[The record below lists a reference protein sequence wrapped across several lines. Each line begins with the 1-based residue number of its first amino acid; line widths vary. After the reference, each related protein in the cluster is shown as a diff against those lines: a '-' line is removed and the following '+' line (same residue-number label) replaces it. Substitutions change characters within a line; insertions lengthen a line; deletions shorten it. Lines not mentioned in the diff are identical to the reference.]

1 MHVTGELLPVRSVG
15 IQQRLSALFLS
26 SPRGLVIVLG
36 RGRRIRVAQ
45 FEGRGRLRSLLTT
58 NNAENSTSASEW
70 RLPFDS
76 RWLGADTVAGLV
88 AAAVVIP
95 KAMAYATIAG
105 LPVQIGLYTA
115 LVPMVIYAVL
125 GTSRPLSVSTTTTI
139 AILSAAALGEV
150 APNAATADLV
160 AASATLAIVVGAL
173 LLLASALRLGFVAN
187 FISDPVLTGFKSGI
201 GLVIVVDQIPKLL
214 GIHIDKA
221 GFLRDCWSI
230 VEHLP
235 QSSLLTL
242 GMAAGIIALLFA
254 LERFTPRAPA
264 PLIAVAAGIAVCG
277 LLDLQS
283 HGLSTVGNVPRSLPS
298 LVWPQLAL
306 VAQLWPAAAGIA
318 LMSFTETIASG
329 RAFAAPDEPRLRANR
344 ELLAIGVANIGG
356 GFFGAMPAGGGTSQ
370 TAVNRSAG
378 AHTQFSELVTAAASL
393 ATLLLLAPVIALM
406 PNAVLAAV
414 VVVYSIPLIKPDEF
428 RAIARIRRTEFYWAA
443 VACLGVILLGTLKGI
458 IVAVIVSLLALA
470 QQASNPPLFVLGRK
484 RGTQVF
490 RPRSAEHA
498 DDETWPGLLVLRP
511 EGRVFFA
518 NAERLGEKMRAH
530 IVDAKPRVVI
540 LDCRAVIDI
549 EYTALRMLE
558 AAEENLRR
566 DGVALWLTALNPN
579 VLEVV
584 QRSTL
589 GTTLGRERMFFKLQ
603 TAVEAY
609 EKSSSEQPTP
619 RSA

>member
-1 MHVTGELLPVRSVG
+1 MNDNSVETSQSATGR
-15 IQQRLSALFLS
+15 
-26 SPRGLVIVLG
+26 
-36 RGRRIRVAQ
+36 
-45 FEGRGRLRSLLTT
+45 
-58 NNAENSTSASEW
+58 

-76 RWLGADTVAGLV
+76 RWLRADSVAGLV

-105 LPVQIGLYTA
+105 LPVQVGLYTV

-139 AILSAAALGEV
+139 AILSAAALGEAV
-150 APNAATADLV
+150 PNAATADLV
-160 AASATLAIVVGAL
+160 AASATLAIVVGAML
-173 LLLASALRLGFVAN
+173 VLASALRLGFVAN

-201 GLVIVVDQIPKLL
+201 GLVIVIDQIPKLL

-230 VEHLP
+230 MEHLP
-235 QSSLLTL
+235 QTSLITVA
-242 GMAAGIIALLFA
+242 MSVGIVVLLFG
-254 LERFTPRAPA
+254 LEHFTPRAPA

-277 LLDLQS
+277 LLNLQS
-283 HGLSTVGNVPRSLPS
+283 AGLTTVGTVPRGLPS
-298 LVWPQLAL
+298 WIWPQLGL

-318 LMSFTETIASG
+318 LMSFTETIAAG
-329 RAFAAPDEPRLRANR
+329 RAFAAPDEPRPRANR

-356 GFFGAMPAGGGTSQ
+356 GLFGAMPAGGGTTQ

-378 AHTQFSELVTAAASL
+378 ARTQFAELVTAAAAL
-393 ATLLLLAPVIALM
+393 ATLLLLAPLIALM

-414 VVVYSIPLIKPDEF
+414 VVVYSVPLIKPEEF

-443 VACLGVILLGTLKGI
+443 VACLGVILLGTLRGI
-458 IVAVIVSLLALA
+458 VVAVIVSLLALA
-470 QQASNPPLFVLGRK
+470 QQAGNPPLYVLGRK

-490 RPRSAEHA
+490 RPQSALHA

-511 EGRVFFA
+511 EGRIFFA
-518 NAERLGEKMRAH
+518 NAERLGEKMRAR
-530 IVDAKPRVVI
+530 IQEAKPKVVV
-540 LDCRAVIDI
+540 LDCRAVFDI
-549 EYTALRMLE
+549 EYTALRMLV

-566 DGVALWLTALNPN
+566 EGIVLWLTALNPN

-584 QRSTL
+584 QRSGL
-589 GTTLGRERMFFKLQ
+589 GETLGRERMFFKLQ
-603 TAVEAY
+603 TAVETY
-609 EKSSSEQPTP
+609 ERSLAEQPSP
-619 RSA
+619 RAA

>member
-1 MHVTGELLPVRSVG
+1 LTANTAESSTPVTER
-15 IQQRLSALFLS
+15 
-26 SPRGLVIVLG
+26 
-36 RGRRIRVAQ
+36 
-45 FEGRGRLRSLLTT
+45 
-58 NNAENSTSASEW
+58 

-76 RWLGADTVAGLV
+76 RWLRADVVAGLV

-105 LPVQIGLYTA
+105 LPVQIGLYTV
-115 LVPMVIYAVL
+115 LVPMAIYAVL

-139 AILSAAALGEV
+139 AILSAAALGEA
-150 APNAATADLV
+150 APNAAAGELI
-160 AASATLAIVVGAL
+160 AASATLAIVVGAML
-173 LLLASALRLGFVAN
+173 VLASALRLGFVAN

-235 QSSLLTL
+235 QTSLLTL
-242 GMAAGIIALLFA
+242 AMSAGILVLLIAL
-254 LERFTPRAPA
+254 EHFTPRAPA
-264 PLIAVAAGIAVCG
+264 PLIAVAAGIAASG
-277 LLDLQS
+277 LL
-283 HGLSTVGNVPRSLPS
+283 GLSAAGLTTVGTVPRGLPS
-298 LVWPQLAL
+298 LVLPQLAL

-318 LMSFTETIASG
+318 LMSFTESIASA
-329 RAFAAPDEPRLRANR
+329 RAFAAPDEPRLRPNR
-344 ELLAIGVANIGG
+344 ELLAIGAANIGG
-356 GFFGAMPAGGGTSQ
+356 GLFGAMPAGGGTSQ

-378 AHTQFSELVTAAASL
+378 ARTQLAELVTAVVAL

-414 VVVYSIPLIKPDEF
+414 VVVYSIPLIKPEEF
-428 RAIARIRRTEFYWAA
+428 RAIAHIRRTEFYWAA

-458 IVAVIVSLLALA
+458 LVAVIVSLLALA
-470 QQASNPPLFVLGRK
+470 QQANNPPLHVLGRK

-490 RPRSAEHA
+490 RARSAEHE
-498 DDETWPGLLVLRP
+498 DDETWPGLLILRP
-511 EGRVFFA
+511 EGRIFFA
-518 NAERLGEKMRAH
+518 NTERLGEKMRAH
-530 IVDAKPRVVI
+530 IQEAKPKVVI

-558 AAEENLRR
+558 AAEKNLRR
-566 DGVALWLTALNPN
+566 EGMTLWLTALNPS
-579 VLEVV
+579 VLAVV

-603 TAVEAY
+603 TAVETY
-609 EKSSSEQPTP
+609 ERSSSDQPAP
-619 RSA
+619 RTA

>member
-1 MHVTGELLPVRSVG
+1 
-15 IQQRLSALFLS
+15 
-26 SPRGLVIVLG
+26 
-36 RGRRIRVAQ
+36 
-45 FEGRGRLRSLLTT
+45 
-58 NNAENSTSASEW
+58 
-70 RLPFDS
+70 LPFDR

-139 AILSAAALGEV
+139 AILSAAALGEA
-150 APNAATADLV
+150 APNAAAADLV
-160 AASATLAIVVGAL
+160 AASATLAISVGAML
-173 LLLASALRLGFVAN
+173 VLASALRLGFVAN

-230 VEHLP
+230 IEHLP

-242 GMAAGIIALLFA
+242 GMSAGIIVLLFA

-264 PLIAVAAGIAVCG
+264 PLIAVAAGIAICG
-277 LLDLQS
+277 FLDLQS
-283 HGLSTVGNVPRSLPS
+283 HGLSTVGTVPRGLPS
-298 LVWPQLAL
+298 LVWPELGL

-329 RAFAAPDEPRLRANR
+329 RAFAAPDEPRPRANR

-356 GFFGAMPAGGGTSQ
+356 GLFGAMSAGGGTSQ

-378 AHTQFSELVTAAASL
+378 ARTQFSELVTAATAL
-393 ATLLLLAPVIALM
+393 ATLLLLAPLIALM

-414 VVVYSIPLIKPDEF
+414 VVVYSIPLIKPEEF
-428 RAIARIRRTEFYWAA
+428 RAIARIRATEFYWAA
-443 VACLGVILLGTLKGI
+443 AACLGVILLGTLKGI
-458 IVAVIVSLLALA
+458 VVAVIVSLLALA
-470 QQASNPPLFVLGRK
+470 QQANNPPLHVLGRK
-484 RGTQVF
+484 RGTQIF
-490 RPRSAEHA
+490 RARSAEHA
-498 DDETWPGLLVLRP
+498 DDETWPGLLLLRP
-511 EGRVFFA
+511 EGRIFFA
-518 NAERLGEKMRAH
+518 NAERLGEKIRAQ
-530 IVDAKPRVVI
+530 IQEARPKVVI

-549 EYTALRMLE
+549 EYTALKMLE
-558 AAEENLRR
+558 LAEENFRR
-566 DGVALWLTALNPN
+566 EGIVLWLTALNPS
-579 VLEVV
+579 VLAVV
-584 QRSTL
+584 RRSGL
-589 GTTLGRERMFFKLQ
+589 EATLGRERMFFKLQ
-603 TAVEAY
+603 TAVETY
-609 EKSSSEQPTP
+609 ERSLSDQPSP
-619 RSA
+619 RPA